1 MWKHLPRQRWPWLT
15 AMALLVIAFLLS
27 FVHIRIGGDADTR
40 PRGGAR
46 EIAALRER
54 KDVNLLFILI
64 DTLRA
69 DRLSG
74 YGYARPTSPLLDAI
88 ASRGV
93 RFAHQISQSSWTKCS
108 MASLWTATLPVR
120 TRITRFDSVIPSA
133 AKMPAEILR
142 EAGFH
147 TTGLWRNGWVAP
159 SFGFGQGFEV
169 YDRPVSA
176 RPAATVRRENPTV
189 QEGGTDEDGIRA
201 AIEFL
206 RIQGGERWF
215 LYLHMMDVHEY
226 TYDEASARFGSS
238 YSDVYDNAV
247 LRVNLLLD
255 GLFGEL
261 AERGLLDHTLIAIRS
276 DHGESFGEH
285 GSEGHA
291 RNVYREV
298 TEVPWI
304 LSFPFR
310 LEPGLV
316 IESRTSNVDVW
327 PTLLDLLGLPPLPE
341 AIDGRSRVP
350 EILAAARGEPH
361 AAPTTH
367 PSTRTSTSA
376 GDSAKRSPRPRWPW
390 SMATSATSRPWSRA
404 RARAEELFD
413 DHSDAAERRDLL
425 AAQPERSEQLRGL
438 ARRYLEKRAGA
449 LGREDGHARARRDGA
464 ESAARARLRRSV
476 DAASGRIASLRSLGP
491 ARRTT
496 KYACAVLGRAPRICS
511 HLQRHARS

>member
-1 MWKHLPRQRWPWLT
+1 MPKLLQQRWPWLT
-15 AMALLVIAFLLS
+15 AMALLVLVFLLS
-27 FVHIRIGGDADTR
+27 LVRIRIGSDADTR
-40 PRGGAR
+40 PRGGAD

-69 DRLSG
+69 DRLSA
-74 YGYARPTSPLLDAI
+74 YGYARETSPLLDAV

-93 RFAHQISQSSWTKCS
+93 RFGQHLSQSSWTKAS
-108 MASLWTATLPVR
+108 MASLWTGTTPVR
-120 TRITRFDSVIPSA
+120 TRITRFDSVIPAA

-147 TTGLWRNGWVAP
+147 TTGLWRNGWVSP
-159 SFGFGQGFEV
+159 SFGFGQGFDV

-176 RPAATVRRENPTV
+176 RPAAGVRRENPTV
-189 QEGGTDEDGIRA
+189 QEGGTDEDGMRA
-201 AIEFL
+201 AVEFL

-261 AERGLLDHTLIAIRS
+261 AERGLLDRTLVAIVA

-285 GSEGHA
+285 GAEGHA

-298 TEVPWI
+298 TAVPWI

-316 IESRTSNVDVW
+316 IGSRTSNVDVW
-327 PTLLDLLGLPPLPE
+327 PTLLDLLGLPPLE
-341 AIDGRSRVP
+341 APDGRSRVP
-350 EILAAARGEPH
+350 EILAAARGEPAPADNGPAYAH
-361 AAPTTH
+361 LDQRWGQRDAQPAPTVAVIDGDYRYVRTAV
-367 PSTRTSTSA
+367 PRTRM
-376 GDSAKRSPRPRWPW
+376 R
-390 SMATSATSRPWSRA
+390 
-404 RARAEELFD
+404 EELFD
-413 DHSDAAERRDLL
+413 DRSDAAERRDLVPAEAERAARLRDL
-425 AAQPERSEQLRGL
+425 AH
-438 ARRYLEKRAGA
+438 RYLENAPAPWAEQSGTIELDEMELNQLRA
-449 LGREDGHARARRDGA
+449 LG
-464 ESAARARLRRSV
+464 
-476 DAASGRIASLRSLGP
+476 
-491 ARRTT
+491 
-496 KYACAVLGRAPRICS
+496 YAVP
-511 HLQRHARS
+511 